1 MVAPAAGARADFKCV
16 HLKKKKEVIYTSS
29 LKCIQPGIIW
39 SFFFFFV
46 CVCVI
51 SVASSPTS
59 FSCFLPLTFQCV
71 LTWKKKKLF
80 SLSEC

>member
-39 SFFFFFV
+39 RFFFLFCVRV
-46 CVCVI
+46 CD
-51 SVASSPTS
+51 
-59 FSCFLPLTFQCV
+59 FSGF
-71 LTWKKKKLF
+71 
-80 SLSEC
+80 